1 MAARYLIRR
10 LAGAT
15 LLGLSLLA
23 GSQKAQAG
31 YVFTFTEEFFT
42 GQVELRSDTLVVRDD
57 SGDTLG
63 ETSLERLWY
72 ADLRNPVNEIDKGNF
87 SPLQPFRQDQFHGQG
102 VLLANGTFLAGLV
115 LKFGPEEIDIRS
127 LSGQRR
133 QLDRESVARVNFNP
147 TLMGDTP
154 VVPNGTTGV
163 LLSDGNYVEGEFQGV
178 QDDHAVVHS
187 IIFGPKRYALRHT
200 HGVVLQDYATASS
213 QWIVATHDG
222 SQYLTN
228 DLDLLGGKV
237 QLDDL
242 ALGDLTLDAREVAFI
257 KAGRARAESLTE
269 LPYVRRAPSIN
280 TGGDLSLR
288 SSPVTAAPLIVD
300 PANHTVTMPAGN
312 AMAVRLNRQAWGFAA
327 RLGVPENV
335 SPLQSVRFR
344 VLADRKVLYE
354 SQPRNVDDGEEIVVV
369 RTPIRDFI
377 VLEVLPVDD
386 QTNEA
391 PGLWIEPV
399 LLRN

>member
-1 MAARYLIRR
+1 MV
-10 LAGAT
+10 
-15 LLGLSLLA
+15 LLA
-23 GSQKAQAG
+23 VLTLACTPRVHAG
-31 YVFTFTEEFFT
+31 YLFTLTEEFYS
-42 GQVELRSDTLVVRDD
+42 GKIELRADRLVVRDA
-57 SGDTLG
+57 SGATIG
-63 ETSLERLWY
+63 ETSLNRLWF
-72 ADLRNPVNEIDKGNF
+72 ADLRNPDTEFDPGGF
-87 SPLQPFRQDQFHGQG
+87 TPLAPFAQDRFHGQG
-102 VLLANGTFLAGLV
+102 VLLANGTFLSGQV
-115 LKFGPEEIDIRS
+115 LEFSDDAVAIRDT
-127 LSGQRR
+127 SGQRR
-133 QLDRESVARVNFNP
+133 QLDRPSVARVNFNP
-147 TLMGDTP
+147 TLLGNTP

-163 LLSDGNYVEGEFQGV
+163 LLSDGNYVEGDFQGV
-178 QDDHAVVHS
+178 QEEHAVVHS

-228 DLDLLGGKV
+228 NLDLLGSTV
-237 QLDDL
+237 RLDDL
-242 ALGDLTLDAREVAFI
+242 ALGDLTLQSEEIAFI

-269 LPYVRRAPSIN
+269 LPYVRRAPALNAAS
-280 TGGDLSLR
+280 DLSLR

-300 PANHTVTMPAGN
+300 PASHTVTMPAGN

-335 SPLQSVRFR
+335 SPLQAVRFR

-354 SQPRNVDDGEEIVVV
+354 SQPRSVDDGEEIVVV

-377 VLEVLPVDD
+377 VLEVLPVDA